1 MQVIHFRRPIGHP
14 KGRPIEAAARDS
26 VRALLGA
33 GPLRRDLLIEYLHR
47 LQDAQGSLPVSLLTA
62 LAEAM
67 RLAPAEVY
75 EVASF
80 YHHFDV
86 LADGETPPPSLTV
99 RVCESLSCT
108 MNGAGPLLAS
118 LREQPATRSGCSRCL
133 WATATA
139 RRWRSSASGRCVVPR
154 PRRWPRWWPRPAQA
168 TLRFP

>member
-14 KGRPIEAAARDS
+14 KGRPVEAAARER
-26 VRALLGA
+26 VRELLGA

-47 LQDAQGSLPVSLLTA
+47 LQDGEGSLPVGLLTA

-86 LADGETPPPSLTV
+86 RADGESAPPWLTV
-99 RVCESLSCT
+99 RVCESLSCA
-108 MNGAGPLLAS
+108 MAGAGILLAG
-118 LREQPATRSGCSRCL
+118 LREQLGDSVR
-133 WATATA
+133 
-139 RRWRSSASGRCVVPR
+139 V
-154 PRRWPRWWPRPAQA
+154 
-168 TLRFP
+168 